1 MNDQYRRLAVF
12 VDQPGDQKFIWVV
25 LENTG
30 DPAVWLDLETAP
42 DAYESWIEAFEP
54 ATRRCS
60 LTWMTK
66 TSDQSRNRRPVRKI
80 PTMTER
86 RRAVGATWLRPLV
99 EIRRGQGAA
108 ALP

>member
-42 DAYESWIEAFEP
+42 DAYESWIEAFEAGNEALLAYVDDENIGPIEESP
-54 ATRRCS
+54 AGEED
-60 LTWMTK
+60 
-66 TSDQSRNRRPVRKI
+66 SDDD
-80 PTMTER
+80 
-86 RRAVGATWLRPLV
+86 GA
-99 EIRRGQGAA
+99 
-108 ALP
+108 